1 MLCSICFIFSPV
13 TQIEMAMQYLWRRD
27 IVSRTSKTW
36 GFYTKKMLSI
46 ASVSSYTGARSSQ
59 YPLSIPC
66 WQFFLFIK
74 LHRIIKLRPCVPPL
88 NKLCQILQ
96 MCKVQLRRP
105 EAGVILLAS
114 VKQCHC
120 THKNFISSKWNLNLL
135 AKRYTCG
142 QKKGIFPT
150 KIDICQ
156 TEGLWETLRIAK
168 THFKNP

>member
-27 IVSRTSKTW
+27 IVSRTSETW

-46 ASVSSYTGARSSQ
+46 ASVSSFTAAAARSSQ

-105 EAGVILLAS
+105 EAWVILLAS
-114 VKQCHC
+114 VKQCQC
-120 THKNFISSKWNLNLL
+120 THKNFISSNGTLSLQERSKIKNLL
-135 AKRYTCG
+135 CPIYWSSDPWSLIVDYQTG
-142 QKKGIFPT
+142 Q
-150 KIDICQ
+150 
-156 TEGLWETLRIAK
+156 
-168 THFKNP
+168 

>member
-1 MLCSICFIFSPV
+1 
-13 TQIEMAMQYLWRRD
+13 
-27 IVSRTSKTW
+27 
-36 GFYTKKMLSI
+36 MLSI

-135 AKRYTCG
+135 QQKRYT
-142 QKKGIFPT
+142 
-150 KIDICQ
+150 DIQVVKRKTFFLTTSDFCSSESRCQ
-156 TEGLWETLRIAK
+156 RQSGMQ
-168 THFKNP
+168 

>member
-1 MLCSICFIFSPV
+1 
-13 TQIEMAMQYLWRRD
+13 MAMQYLWRRD

-135 AKRYTCG
+135 AKRYTGG
-142 QKKGIFPT
+142 QKKDVFFQQQVTFVKLRAVETIRDAIEWLT
-150 KIDICQ
+150 
-156 TEGLWETLRIAK
+156 GLPAGAK
-168 THFKNP
+168 KLT